1 MKILSNEELNNIR
14 SSVDIVDIVSNY
26 IPLTKRGKNYFGV
39 CPFHEDSDPSL
50 SVSQEK
56 QIFSCFSCHTSGN
69 VFNFVKEYEN
79 ISFIEAVKLVA
90 DKAGI
95 NIDIGQVKK
104 ENKSS
109 NKLYEVYDT
118 SNKFYQNNINTKLGE
133 KAKEYLFKRG
143 ITEDIIKEFEIGLS
157 LKKRDTLSSL
167 LIKKGYDE
175 KLLIEGGLSTDTE
188 NGLMDLFRDRI
199 MFPIWDING
208 KVVGYSGRIYDNLD
222 TSKYI
227 NTKETSIFK
236 KGELLYNYFRSK
248 NECRIKNSVIITEG
262 FMDVIRL
269 YSIGV
274 KNVIA
279 TMGTAVTKKHVN
291 LIKRLSNNVILL
303 FDGDKAG
310 AKATLS
316 CIDMLAGEDINIGI
330 IRLKDNLDPD
340 EFILKNGQ
348 EEFLR
353 LLENP
358 ITVLN
363 FKTDYFKQNKDLN
376 NDEHMA
382 LYVKQVLEEVNKCED
397 DILKEITLKK
407 LCLESN
413 LDYDFLKSKLK
424 QNKKIKTIKKQ
435 EVKAYDK
442 YAKAQLGIIH
452 YMLLNNEAIKVYD
465 NNNFYLP
472 DKNYRQLAKQI
483 SYFYSQNGYVNIADL
498 LNELDEESKK
508 IIGEIECLNLNNEYN
523 KEVFM
528 DYINSVRE
536 INKEEQ
542 IKRLEKKISEEQ
554 DELKK
559 IELAQKIVELIK
571 GSEE

>member
-227 NTKETSIFK
+227 NTKETTIFK

-348 EEFLR
+348 DEFLR

-435 EVKAYDK
+435 EVKTYDK

-508 IIGEIECLNLNNEYN
+508 IIGEIESLNLNNEYN